1 MQTEVQTKAIS
12 GSTYGVYM
20 LPPRTA
26 NRMFIRIIKTVGPSL
41 GVLLEELDE
50 SDDEAGIKGGLEAL
64 MDNPKLNSG
73 AFIGKI
79 AKELCERLNENEIEE
94 MMNTLMK
101 VSEVDGAKMAGV
113 FDAHFMG
120 KIGALYAWF
129 GFALQVQYG
138 NFGDAWTNDSPPS
151 VQAKTGAA

>member
-1 MQTEVQTKAIS
+1 MQTDVQTKAIS
-12 GSTYGVYM
+12 GSTYAVYM
-20 LPPRTA
+20 LPPRIA
-26 NRMFIRIIKTVGPSL
+26 NRVFIRIIKTVGPSL
-41 GVLLEELDE
+41 GVLLEELD
-50 SDDEAGIKGGLEAL
+50 DGDAKKGIKGGLEAL

-73 AFIGKI
+73 AFIGNI
-79 AKELCERLNENEIEE
+79 AKELCARLDEDEIDE
-94 MMNTLMK
+94 MMSILVK
-101 VSEVDGAKMAGV
+101 VSEVDGMKMAGV
-113 FDAHFMG
+113 FDAHFQG